1 MINIKNLNLSF
12 GEKIIFQD
20 LSLQV
25 NDNARIGLVG
35 VNGAGKTTL
44 LRIIT
49 GELESDSGVIERSKN
64 LTLGYLP
71 QDLIELEPVPLM
83 QYLKDRA
90 GLSQLEAR
98 IHEIENKLAANPDNH
113 EALLNEHSRLEH
125 RFESI
130 GGFAFES
137 EAHKVLHGLGFS
149 VSDSEKNCLDFS
161 GGWQMRIAIAAL
173 LLSLPDVLLLDEPTN
188 HLDLYSMEWLEGWLA
203 NYKGAVLAVSHDT
216 RFLENIADNIADL
229 TQHKIIL
236 YKCGYDEYLELK
248 AQNEELLEK
257 AYNSQQRELHKI
269 ESFINRFRYKAT
281 KAAQVQSRIKQL
293 EKIKLIELNSPD
305 KSIKINIPE
314 SEPSGLEVIKVTGLA
329 KSYDDL
335 NVFDGLNFVITR
347 SERVALVGINGA
359 GKSTLLRL
367 LSLTEQ
373 PTSGKIKYGHN
384 VKAAYYSQ
392 LSAQN
397 LDYNHTVWE
406 EALSVSSK
414 LNSVERRNLLG
425 AFLFSGDDI
434 NKSVKIL
441 SGGEK
446 ARLALYKLM
455 LIETNLLILDEP
467 TNHLDFN
474 TREIIER
481 ALLKYQGTLIIVSHD
496 RHFLDSLAERVLELR
511 DGRLYDYP
519 GNYSYY
525 LEKRF
530 EREENLARQSQTQSH
545 NKAAQSQS
553 HNHNQE
559 IKAKIRDTKKLIAEL
574 EKNIASSEQRI
585 NEIDNAL
592 CSQEVL
598 NDSNRIKALMIERD
612 NLDKLIKNLYE
623 EWEGAS
629 LELEELKSQ

>member
-1 MINIKNLNLSF
+1 MINIKNLQLSF
-12 GEKIIFQD
+12 GEKIIFRNLD
-20 LSLQV
+20 LQV
-25 NDNARIGLVG
+25 KDNARIGLVG

-49 GELESDSGVIERSKN
+49 GELESDSGIIERSKN
-64 LTLGYLP
+64 LTVGYLP

-83 QYLKDRA
+83 QYLRDRA
-90 GLSQLEAR
+90 GLSQLESR
-98 IHEIENKLAANPDNH
+98 LRDIENKLAANPDNH

-125 RFESI
+125 KFESI

-137 EAHKVLHGLGFS
+137 EAHRVLHGLGFTS
-149 VSDSEKNCLDFS
+149 GDSEKNCLDFS

-173 LLSLPDVLLLDEPTN
+173 LLALPDVLLLDEPTN

-203 NYKGAVLAVSHDT
+203 NYRGAVLAVSHDT
-216 RFLENIADNIADL
+216 RFLENVAENIADL
-229 TQHKIIL
+229 TQYKINL

-305 KSIKINIPE
+305 KSVKINIPE
-314 SEPSGLEVIKVTGLA
+314 SEPSGLEVIKVTNLA
-329 KSYDDL
+329 KNYDDL
-335 NVFDGLNFVITR
+335 KVFEGINFVINR

-367 LSLTEQ
+367 LSLSEQ
-373 PTSGKIKYGHN
+373 PSDGKIKFGHN
-384 VKAAYYSQ
+384 VKFAYYSQ

-397 LDYNHTVWE
+397 INYNNTVWE
-406 EALSVSSK
+406 EAQSVPSR
-414 LNSVERRNLLG
+414 LNAVERRNLLG
-425 AFLFSGDDI
+425 AFLFSGEDI
-434 NKSVKIL
+434 YKSVKVL

-455 LIETNLLILDEP
+455 LTETNLLILDEP

-511 DGRLYDYP
+511 DGSLYDYP

-525 LEKRF
+525 LEKRV
-530 EREENLARQSQTQSH
+530 EREENLAGKTQTHKSE
-545 NKAAQSQS
+545 NKAARQNNSAS
-553 HNHNQE
+553 HNQE
-559 IKAKIRDTKKLIAEL
+559 IRVKKKLIAEL
-574 EKNIASSEQRI
+574 EKNIAISEQRVG
-585 NEIDNAL
+585 EIDSAL
-592 CSQEVL
+592 CSPEVL
-598 NDSNRIKALMIERD
+598 NNSNRIKELMIERD
-612 NLDKLIKNLYE
+612 GIEKLLKSLYADWE
-623 EWEGAS
+623 EAS
-629 LELEELKSQ
+629 MELEELKN